1 MSVYNHRPM
10 VPAPQSR
17 IVEMLDAIRA
27 EFDQLAREVY
37 VNKSEKDSIE
47 HKMTTQLQEMHNF
60 QQNLLEFERQQ
71 QAMKK
76 Q

>member
-17 IVEMLDAIRA
+17 IVEMLDAIRG

-37 VNKSEKDSIE
+37 MNKSERDNIE
-47 HKMTTQLQEMHNF
+47 HKSE
-60 QQNLLEFERQQ
+60 
-71 QAMKK
+71 
-76 Q
+76 